1 MSLTESVTKTSIF
14 LPGQKTNHQIN
25 FFPRTKQ
32 ASDDDYMRKTVLK
45 QNDDNYVYYFI
56 SLWSESL
63 YC

>member
-14 LPGQKTNHQIN
+14 PPGEKTNHQIN

-32 ASDDDYMRKTVLK
+32 ASDDYMRKTVLK